1 MKRHDLG
8 HDWAGVSWD
17 NCCLTQLYTATI
29 RAELDAVQV
38 DLFWSFVTSTSQL
51 LMSLLQKIY
60 KLKCFAGNCIEQTQ
74 FIFFLHSF
82 LYNLQL
88 YIFIGWTF
96 SFFYNIYNPEQVDFK
111 LKRVPCNH
119 IGVCLVHWSLWS
131 SCLKIDIYLGNW
143 SVPSE
148 NLPKY
153 LHWTILAFI
162 EFFSSAGL
170 I

>member
-1 MKRHDLG
+1 M
-8 HDWAGVSWD
+8 SWD

-74 FIFFLHSF
+74 FIFSSF
-82 LYNLQL
+82 FSLQL
-88 YIFIGWTF
+88 AILHFYWLNIFI
-96 SFFYNIYNPEQVDFK
+96 FFNIYNPEQVDFK

-143 SVPSE
+143 SVPSK